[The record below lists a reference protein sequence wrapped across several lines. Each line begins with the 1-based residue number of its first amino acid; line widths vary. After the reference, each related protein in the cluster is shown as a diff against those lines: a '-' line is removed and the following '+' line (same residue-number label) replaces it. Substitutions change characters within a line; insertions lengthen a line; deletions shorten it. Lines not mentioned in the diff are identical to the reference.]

1 MSIVRDAC
9 SNRLCLS
16 DGDVGSGRN
25 RNGTMRGLFSRI
37 LPFAYLPMTEE
48 MDIVLEKLRNELEKM
63 DVMIKAFIPSFA
75 SKSSLRR

>member
-1 MSIVRDAC
+1 
-9 SNRLCLS
+9 
-16 DGDVGSGRN
+16 
-25 RNGTMRGLFSRI
+25 MRGLFSRI